1 MNIKTVNYNNP
12 NFIKLCSLLEEE
24 HVNVIKEQ
32 RSPKGNCLNNL
43 DKFKVVFIAYDNNKA
58 IGCVALK
65 DKVNNTIELGRLYVM
80 PEYRKKGVATLL
92 FNYVFNYSKE
102 KGCKRIILDTY
113 RRFESAVSLY
123 KRLGFTEIDNYII
136 DSPYSMCMEKVL

>member
-24 HVNVIKEQ
+24 HVNVIKEE
-32 RSPKGNCLNNL
+32 RSTKGNCLNNL
-43 DKFKVVFIAYDNNKA
+43 DKFKVVFIAYDENKA

-92 FNYVFNYSKE
+92 FDNVFNYSK
-102 KGCKRIILDTY
+102 
-113 RRFESAVSLY
+113 
-123 KRLGFTEIDNYII
+123 
-136 DSPYSMCMEKVL
+136 